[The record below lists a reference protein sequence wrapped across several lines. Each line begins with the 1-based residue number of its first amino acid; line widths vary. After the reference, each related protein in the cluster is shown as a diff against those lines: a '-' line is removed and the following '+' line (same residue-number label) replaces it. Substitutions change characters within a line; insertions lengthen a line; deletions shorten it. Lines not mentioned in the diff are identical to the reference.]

1 MKRYEV
7 MFELILEAII
17 LILQILFCLY
27 IIPKSLGFMWPF
39 VTGFLIALITWPI
52 TRYLQR
58 RFHINRRII
67 SVVTLVL
74 LIAMIAGIVF
84 CVIFSLGKEALT
96 FMSDM
101 PAIYEKFMSVVEKI
115 PDMISNSSIFPQS
128 LQLNMNSMLTS
139 VKSAAFSM
147 VESIGSTGVSY
158 AAGLA
163 KNVTNFFIGF
173 IVSILSAYFFVQ
185 YKEKMAHGYKS
196 FLPEE
201 LQSRLNSIGA
211 QVKNAIGGYFVAQI
225 KLMGIIFVILLVG
238 LFISGNPYSLILAF
252 LISLLD
258 VIPFFG
264 TGFVLM
270 PWAIYDLIAGNY
282 SLAILRVILYLC
294 CLLGRQLLQPKIIG
308 DSVGLDPFVTLVLI
322 YIGFKVNGIIGFLVA
337 MIAGILVRN
346 FYKMGLFDEKITRIR
361 HLIAMLRQ
369 ANKKI

>member
-27 IIPKSLGFMWPF
+27 FIPKSLGFMWPF

-52 TRYLQR
+52 TRYLQK

-67 SVVTLVL
+67 SVVILVL
-74 LIAMIAGIVF
+74 LIALITAIIF
-84 CVIFSLGKEALT
+84 CVILTLGREALA

-101 PAIYEKFMSVVEKI
+101 PAIFQKFMSVAQKI
-115 PDMISNSSIFPQS
+115 PDMILASGILPHS
-128 LQLNMNSMLTS
+128 LLLNVDTLIES
-139 VKSAAFSM
+139 VKTSALSM
-147 VESIGSTGVSY
+147 VESIGSTGMSY
-158 AAGLA
+158 AAGFA
-163 KNVTNFFIGF
+163 KYVTNFLIGF

-185 YKEKMAHGYKS
+185 YKERMAHGYKS

-201 LQSRLNSIGA
+201 LQTRLNSIVT
-211 QVKNAIGGYFVAQI
+211 QIKDAIGGYFIAQL

-238 LFISGNPYSLILAF
+238 LFLSGNPYSLILAF

-270 PWAIYDLIAGNY
+270 PWAVYDLIAGNY

-322 YIGFKVNGIIGFLVA
+322 YIGFKVNGILGFLVA
-337 MIAGILVRN
+337 MITGILVRN
-346 FYKMGLFDEKITRIR
+346 FYMMGLFDQKIARIK
-361 HLIAMLRQ
+361 HLFVMLKK
-369 ANKKI
+369 ANQNI

>member
-1 MKRYEV
+1 
-7 MFELILEAII
+7 
-17 LILQILFCLY
+17 
-27 IIPKSLGFMWPF
+27 MWPF

-52 TRYLQR
+52 TQYIQK

-74 LIAMIAGIVF
+74 LIALIAVVVF
-84 CVIFSLGKEALT
+84 CVTFSLGKEALT

-101 PAIYEKFMSVVEKI
+101 P
-115 PDMISNSSIFPQS
+115 SIFNSFMDVAEKVPDLISDSAILPQS
-128 LQLNMNSMLTS
+128 LQLNVDSMIESIKT
-139 VKSAAFSM
+139 AAFSI
-147 VESIGSTGVSY
+147 VERIGSVGMSY

-185 YKEKMAHGYKS
+185 YKERMAHGYKS

-201 LQSRLNSIGA
+201 LQTRLNSIA
-211 QVKNAIGGYFVAQI
+211 TQVKDAIGGYLIAQL
-225 KLMGIIFVILLVG
+225 KLMGIIFVILLIG

-252 LISLLD
+252 FISLLD

-270 PWAIYDLIAGNY
+270 PWAIYDLVAGNY
-282 SLAILRVILYLC
+282 YLAILRVILYLC

-346 FYKMGLFDEKITRIR
+346 FYKMGLFDQKITRIK
-361 HLIAMLRQ
+361 HLLVNLKH
-369 ANKKI
+369 ANERI